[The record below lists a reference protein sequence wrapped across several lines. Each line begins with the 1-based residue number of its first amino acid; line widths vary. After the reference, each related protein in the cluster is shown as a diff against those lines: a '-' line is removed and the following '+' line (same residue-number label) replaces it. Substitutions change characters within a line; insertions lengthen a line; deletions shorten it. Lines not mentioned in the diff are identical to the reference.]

1 MRCRWR
7 ASLRFKCLPLLV
19 AATLSACSPTLN
31 WRIVHLQQLTV
42 LLPCKPDQAQ
52 RTVRLGTLD
61 VQMRM
66 TGCEA
71 DGALFAV
78 SQVDVGVRSN
88 VSAALA
94 AWRVVTLDNLG
105 SATPVALS
113 FKVARPM
120 LQNGHPEAVG
130 GSGQPGFSSERV
142 AVTGQRTDGSP
153 IQAQLA
159 WIVDGTNLYQIAVY
173 GPRLTP
179 DMAETLFSEIR
190 IQ

>member
-1 MRCRWR
+1 M
-7 ASLRFKCLPLLV
+7 RFKCLPLLV

-66 TGCEA
+66 AGCEA

-88 VSAALA
+88 GPAALA
-94 AWRVVTLDNLG
+94 AWRAVTLDNLG
-105 SATPVALS
+105 SAKPTALP
-113 FKVARPM
+113 FKVDLPL
-120 LQNGHPEAVG
+120 LQNGRLDAVG
-130 GSGQPGFSSERV
+130 ESGQADLSLERV
-142 AVTGQRTDGSP
+142 AVTGKRADGSP

-179 DMAETLFSEIR
+179 DMTETLFSEIR